1 MKNKHLPASLKQFV
15 FASMWIAICL
25 LVTCGAVQETS
36 PVAAQTEPNVIWD
49 IAWSPDGTQVAV
61 GSTEGVVRLYTS
73 DFRQSRL
80 LELGVRFAFG
90 LAWSPDGEKLAL
102 GTYVPDAPGS
112 EVQVWDISSNT
123 HITTIARDRPDSRSI
138 AWSADSQRIAI
149 ADGYLNVWDAT
160 SGELLNTLESDTPAV
175 FSVAWSPDGQ
185 YLASLGSDDLITVW
199 ETTSYSIIRTLAGAA
214 VTDEVIWSP
223 DSTKIASGDRG
234 NVKIWDAATGQVLTT
249 LAAEGIFIQALDWR
263 ADTLVNANS
272 IVVGMHGFGR
282 IYIWDVTNER
292 LMRMVDD
299 GVIFAAALSPD
310 GTRVA
315 YGGYRG
321 SLEVIDTPLPGNEP
335 PVADAGPDQTKPSTA
350 SAQDA
355 DQYYYAYVY
364 QVPAG
369 GPIVIKAVNPNA
381 PTDSMLLYSTNLP
394 DHAPLESALASPDG
408 RWIAVIPRSRGEYLR
423 LIEVATGQMLDVSYH
438 GIPFDFSD
446 GSLLGQ
452 FESIVWSPNS
462 QLLAFTSFTSDGT
475 VDVFVYN
482 LADGTL
488 TNLSQDAAS
497 QYTLAWSP
505 DSAYLASG
513 GVACDGD
520 ECDAQIDIFE
530 WATRSHVVSQHPAW
544 GTYPAIKTMPCQL
557 RWSLE
562 SRYLNFVASCD
573 GTIPALEKELFLLD
587 RIQGRVSRLTNY
599 TQTAYQPPEAPVEY
613 PVRLAWY
620 DSVWYDTH
628 TILLGATYGQ
638 EVPGD
643 YVIRSQIIEY
653 DLLNDSQTILRSD
666 MTAEEWTPSPVQNLF
681 AFRTASGYSPR
692 TRHGVEIA
700 NVAAGVLTT
709 IGSGPAGC
717 DLAWSPDGATLA
729 YTGRGQPMRSCYY
742 SYYSADTLYFM
753 DSLTGQLAQYTP
765 VEMEPVQAV
774 GWVALTAF
782 NVPPTANA
790 GPDQT
795 VTAADGEFAQVLLDG
810 SGSFDSDGTIINY
823 GWYENGELIAS
834 GVSPEVTLGLGEHI
848 ITLTVD
854 DNNAALRSDT
864 VTVLVT
870 E

>member
-1 MKNKHLPASLKQFV
+1 MKNKHLPASLKQLV

-25 LVTCGAVQETS
+25 LATCGAVQETS
-36 PVAAQTEPNVIWD
+36 PVAAQTEPSVIWNV
-49 IAWSPDGTQVAV
+49 AWSPDGTQVAV
-61 GSTEGVVRLYTS
+61 GDLEGVRLYTS

-90 LAWSPDGEKLAL
+90 LAWSPDG
-102 GTYVPDAPGS
+102 
-112 EVQVWDISSNT
+112 
-123 HITTIARDRPDSRSI
+123 AR
-138 AWSADSQRIAI
+138 
-149 ADGYLNVWDAT
+149 L
-160 SGELLNTLESDTPAV
+160 
-175 FSVAWSPDGQ
+175 
-185 YLASLGSDDLITVW
+185 
-199 ETTSYSIIRTLAGAA
+199 
-214 VTDEVIWSP
+214 
-223 DSTKIASGDRG
+223 
-234 NVKIWDAATGQVLTT
+234 
-249 LAAEGIFIQALDWR
+249 
-263 ADTLVNANS
+263 
-272 IVVGMHGFGR
+272 
-282 IYIWDVTNER
+282 
-292 LMRMVDD
+292 
-299 GVIFAAALSPD
+299 
-310 GTRVA
+310 A
-315 YGGYRG
+315 YGGEG
-321 SLEVIDTPLPGNEP
+321 GKVEVIDTPLPDNE
-335 PVADAGPDQTKPSTA
+335 PSTA
-350 SAQDA
+350 RAQDA

-364 QVPAG
+364 QVPVG

-381 PTDSMLLYSTNLP
+381 PTDSMLLYSTNLL

-782 NVPPTANA
+782 NATPTANA
-790 GPDQT
+790 GPDQIVT
-795 VTAADGEFAQVLLDG
+795 VSNEEFARECFALNP
-810 SGSFDSDGTIINY
+810 FK
-823 GWYENGELIAS
+823 A
-834 GVSPEVTLGLGEHI
+834 LGLLE
-848 ITLTVD
+848 LPV
-854 DNNAALRSDT
+854 SFSFQ
-864 VTVLVT
+864 
-870 E
+870 